1 MFLGEYEYAIDEKG
15 RITLPVKFR
24 EHLRPGVVVTRG
36 FERCLLVFPLP
47 AWTELT
53 QRLDSLDLTDP
64 QVRRLRR
71 LTFSLAYLTDVDRQG
86 RILIPQSLRAYADL
100 KDSGV
105 IVGLNRYLEVW
116 NPQRWRE
123 ERSNFEQQ

>member
-24 EHLRPGVVVTRG
+24 EYLRPGVVVTRG

-47 AWTELT
+47 AWSELT
-53 QRLDSLDLTDP
+53 QRLDSLDLTDA

-71 LTFSLAYLTDVDRQG
+71 LTFSLAYFTDVDRQG
-86 RILIPQSLRAYADL
+86 RILIPQNLRAYANL
-100 KDSGV
+100 KDVGV
-105 IVGLNRYLEVW
+105 VVGLNRYLEIW
-116 NPQRWRE
+116 NPQRWQE
-123 ERSNFEQQ
+123 ERSTFEAQ